1 MRQAVMHARGS
12 AAAPTTGRARAPTA
26 AATLAALALAPI
38 LGACGG
44 GGGGGEGRS
53 AADTG
58 SRSPSASPT
67 PSDVPTDDTTDDGTD
82 MQIRITIG
90 DHRFT
95 ATLDDSSAARD
106 LLDQLPVTVDMV
118 DHGGVEKTGP
128 LPGPLSLDGQPEGA
142 DPDVG
147 DLGYY
152 APGNDLVLYYGDQSY
167 FPGIVVLGRLDGDA
181 PERIAAV
188 PGSVTAT
195 VEAG

>member
-1 MRQAVMHARGS
+1 MTNHD
-12 AAAPTTGRARAPTA
+12 RARTA
-26 AATLAALALAPI
+26 AAALAALVLAPT

-44 GGGGGEGRS
+44 GEARS

-58 SRSPSASPT
+58 GDLPSTSPT
-67 PSDVPTDDTTDDGTD
+67 PSDVPTDDTTDDTTDDGTD

-90 DHRFT
+90 DQRFT
-95 ATLDDSSAARD
+95 ATLDDSPAADD
-106 LLDQLPVTVDMV
+106 LLAQLPVTVDMV

-128 LPGPLSLDGQPEGA
+128 LPRPLSLAGQPGGA

-152 APGNDLVLYYGDQSY
+152 APGNDLVLYHGDQSY

-181 PERIAAV
+181 PERIAV
-188 PGSVTAT
+188 LTGSVTAT

>member
-1 MRQAVMHARGS
+1 MRKTGMS
-12 AAAPTTGRARAPTA
+12 APGGAAPMTGQARARAAAATLV
-26 AATLAALALAPI
+26 AATLAATLC
-38 LGACGG
+38 ACGG
-44 GGGGGEGRS
+44 GEARS
-53 AADTG
+53 AADTDAAP
-58 SRSPSASPT
+58 SSASPT
-67 PSDVPTDDTTDDGTD
+67 SSDVPTDDTTDDTTDDGTD

-90 DHRFT
+90 DERFT
-95 ATLDDSSAARD
+95 ATLDDSSATRD
-106 LLDQLPVTVDMV
+106 LLAQLPVTVDMV

-167 FPGIVVLGRLDGDA
+167 FAGIVVLGRLDDDA
-181 PERIAAV
+181 PERIAALA
-188 PGSVTAT
+188 GSVTAT